1 LFWSQG
7 RSAQSTPVGARIV
20 EGQIIKIEF
29 DCSSWIGDVPL
40 DQWTR
45 GPILPVG
52 GEPIPAKNDKRR
64 AKKPKKRP

>member
-1 LFWSQG
+1 MKKKKEQ
-7 RSAQSTPVGARIV
+7 AKGAIAV
-20 EGQIIKIEF
+20 EGKILPTWVI

-52 GEPIPAKNDKRR
+52 GEPRAAKNGKRR
-64 AKKPKKRP
+64 PKGRKKKS

>member
-1 LFWSQG
+1 MAKKSKPKVHG
-7 RSAQSTPVGARIV
+7 AQAV

-52 GEPIPAKNDKRR
+52 GEQPSAKNGKYK
-64 AKKPKKRP
+64 AKGRKKGA